1 MRALQANVVL
11 MGVFLIGCGGDDM
24 PTPPH
29 VAVHAG
35 PSRSSVEGIV
45 VRPLSGRCDTAFDP
59 PPLPPPPVLRQV
71 DVGTCQMTHL
81 GRVTMFAVQDINLV
95 TGTQTSVEV
104 TFTAP
109 NGDILRAASAGTSV
123 PNGPG
128 VAFSATMTF
137 VGGTGRFARAT
148 GRARLDGAAS
158 FVTNTASFTFAEGWI
173 AY

>member
-1 MRALQANVVL
+1 MRAVQASVVL
-11 MGVFLIGCGGDDM
+11 VGVCLIGCGGDGM

-35 PSRSSVEGIV
+35 SSQSSVAGAI
-45 VRPLSGRCDTAFDP
+45 VRPLSGSCDTAFDP

-81 GRVTMFAVQDINLV
+81 GRVAMRAVQDINLV
-95 TGTQTSVEV
+95 SGTQTSVDV

-128 VAFSATMTF
+128 VAFSAVMTF
-137 VGGTGRFARAT
+137 AGGTGRFARAT

-158 FVTNTASFTFAEGWI
+158 FVTNTASFTFADGWI

>member
-1 MRALQANVVL
+1 MRALRASVVL
-11 MGVFLIGCGGDDM
+11 LGVGLIGCGGDGM

-29 VAVHAG
+29 AQVYAV
-35 PSRSSVEGIV
+35 PSRSSAEGII

-81 GRVTMFAVQDINLV
+81 GRAGMVAVQDINLV

-109 NGDILRAASAGTSV
+109 NGDILRATSAGTSV

-128 VAFSATMTF
+128 VTFSATMTF
-137 VGGTGRFARAT
+137 VGGTGRFAQAT
-148 GRARLDGAAS
+148 GRARLEGAAS